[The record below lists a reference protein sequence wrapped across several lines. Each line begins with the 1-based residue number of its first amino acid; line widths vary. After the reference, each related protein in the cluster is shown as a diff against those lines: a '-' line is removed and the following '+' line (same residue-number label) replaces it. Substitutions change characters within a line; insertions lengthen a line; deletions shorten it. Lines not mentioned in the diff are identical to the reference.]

1 MSDRLTYSFGPLER
15 RGIAGGIAA
24 GQLAVLGGGALLAIL
39 VLDHAPSAGGAML
52 ATIICAV
59 AGATAF
65 APLGGRTVH
74 EWLPIAARFIVAKM
88 LGDDRFVTTEPTAGT
103 VAGTGVGAATTP
115 PGADAAGAAAPAV
128 ASGRARSSIAAP
140 APASA

>member
-52 ATIICAV
+52 ATIILAV

-65 APLGGRTVH
+65 APLGGRNRPGV
-74 EWLPIAARFIVAKM
+74 AA
-88 LGDDRFVTTEPTAGT
+88 DRRSVRRLE
-103 VAGTGVGAATTP
+103 
-115 PGADAAGAAAPAV
+115 DARRWAI
-128 ASGRARSSIAAP
+128 S
-140 APASA
+140 